1 MAKRK
6 SPRFFL
12 SRVLYA
18 IAGVVLA
25 GSLFLL
31 ILMLSA
37 ETEALDRA
45 HHLNLAAISHLD
57 SLMNAKRPE
66 EVPTQIREI
75 SSNMGGRTT
84 LLNPGRKPS
93 YRTTRLLSKMQS
105 LSRVSDAWLKAPH
118 GPYLFPWPPD
128 NVPARL
134 AEEASRLS
142 GLKKEGHLLTNREGT
157 PTPIQPVGGFA
168 AWSTPVPNAPACA
181 QCHGFDSEVLGY
193 MVTFVPVPSILP
205 DHRGVSLWGFW
216 PFPGLNQK
224 IIFFLALSGLG
235 ILMTGLIVLEARG
248 TRKDFRRI
256 SEKNAK
262 SSQDAAKIRAQSETS
277 TEESG
282 PSQQD
287 SRMAMMDPS
296 DKATLESRL
305 ATLDREIEKEIELLP
320 HAGIQA
326 PLDLEKEERRREA
339 IDRFSSWSD
348 EAELLLMEL
357 KSFISDKTDPV
368 LGKSVQTLE
377 KLKNEALDLNL
388 HLEDSFTP
396 QRRAPAYDA
405 LSEIEKSWVEELRTS
420 LRHLHAEV
428 RAIVGMI
435 HDIPDI
441 PPPEN
446 KS

>member
-6 SPRFFL
+6 SPRFLL

-18 IAGVVLA
+18 IAGVVSA

-57 SLMNAKRPE
+57 DLMNARRPE

-75 SSNMGGRTT
+75 SSTMGGRTT
-84 LLNPGRKPS
+84 LLDPGRKPS
-93 YRTTRLLSKMQS
+93 YRTTQLLNKMQS

-134 AEEASRLS
+134 AEQVSRLS
-142 GLKKEGHLLTNREGT
+142 GTRKESHLLTNREGT

-235 ILMTGLIVLEARG
+235 MLMTGLIVLEARG
-248 TRKDFRRI
+248 TRVAFRRLAG
-256 SEKNAK
+256 KNAK
-262 SSQDAAKIRAQSETS
+262 SSQDAAKVRSQAETS
-277 TEESG
+277 PEEPG
-282 PSQQD
+282 QFPQE
-287 SRMAMMDPS
+287 SRMALMDPS
-296 DKATLESRL
+296 DKSTLASRL
-305 ATLDREIEKEIELLP
+305 VTLDREIEKELELLP

-326 PLDLEKEERRREA
+326 PPDLEKEERRREA

-357 KSFISDKTDPV
+357 KAFISDKTDPV
-368 LGKSVQTLE
+368 LGKSVQSLE

-388 HLEDSFTP
+388 QLEDSLTP
-396 QRRAPAYDA
+396 PRRAPVYDS

-428 RAIVGMI
+428 RAIIGMI
-435 HDIPDI
+435 HDIPDF
-441 PPPEN
+441 PAPEN